1 MNVFKI
7 LDKLD
12 IYVILHIISFF
23 SFVPSNLKQIT
34 QRRLNRFKNNKL
46 IFKTRKDIIDQTM
59 AQSSLFYIYDRHMI
73 YSDLELV
80 GFRQELNIIK
90 MFYKMPNKNYLRKFF
105 YLILKKNNVTKDNA
119 DLRNK
124 NIDDLYQIY
133 LHL

>member
-105 YLILKKNNVTKDNA
+105 YLILKKNNITKDNA

-124 NIDDLYQIY
+124 KINELYQIY

>member
-124 NIDDLYQIY
+124 NINELYQIY

>member
-105 YLILKKNNVTKDNA
+105 YLILKKNNVTKDKA

>member
-7 LDKLD
+7 LNKLD
-12 IYVILHIISFF
+12 IYLILHIISFF
-23 SFVPSNLKQIT
+23 SFIPPNLKQIT

-46 IFKTRKDIIDQTM
+46 IFKTRKDIIDQTI

-73 YSDLELV
+73 YSDLELL

-105 YLILKKNNVTKDNA
+105 YLILKKNNITKDNA
-119 DLRNK
+119 NLRNK
-124 NIDDLYQIY
+124 NINELYQLY

>member
-105 YLILKKNNVTKDNA
+105 YLFLKKNNVTKDNA

-124 NIDDLYQIY
+124 NINELYQIY